1 MSDNYH
7 TPPAD
12 NSPANMSVIRAPLA
26 ELDQAISNLA
36 LTEKDGHIIQE
47 EGVDVAQQQRLNFT
61 GNAVEVSNDPG
72 NSATVVNITDSG
84 HSIESE
90 GTPMT
95 QRLALN
101 FTGDGVTVTD
111 DSPDATVVDI
121 TTLLRDGMALN
132 YQISPSVSSN
142 NLVVDLKDMAGSDP
156 SAASPVIFRAG
167 NQKLSLEAAL
177 SVTVTA
183 ALGDIFGW
191 DTGKIQA
198 NDAQLFVYLIN
209 NNGVP
214 QLGVSPCPMLTTVAT
229 NFYSNGSQTGSAGF
243 TNMVMSGTRH
253 ATNSCRV
260 IGRINVHQLDNNN
273 WQNPVVA
280 NITNTPVFETDP
292 MNWTPSPTALAP
304 MTLTS
309 PVIDEAYYN
318 VDKWDVEFT
327 ARLTATT
334 ATSASASVRLTA
346 PIASSI
352 SSNFPTTGTAVVND
366 GGANLVGTCTFG
378 SALLFIGRYDGA
390 NFSLGAGR
398 IARVKGKYRYQ

>member
-1 MSDNYH
+1 MSTNHHIPIVDGA
-7 TPPAD
+7 PAD
-12 NSPANMSVIRAPLA
+12 ADTFNDPLGQ
-26 ELDQAISNLA
+26 LDQAITDV
-36 LTEKDGHIIQE
+36 LTTELDGHIIQE
-47 EGVDVAQQQRLNFT
+47 GGVDLTQQQRLNFT
-61 GNAVEVSNDPG
+61 GSAVDVSNDPG
-72 NSATVVNITDSG
+72 NNATVVHITDTG

-90 GTPMT
+90 GAPMT
-95 QRLALN
+95 QRPALN
-101 FTGDGVTVTD
+101 FTGDGVIVTD

-121 TTLLRDGMALN
+121 SMLLRDGMALN
-132 YQISPSVSSN
+132 YQISPSVSTN

-209 NNGVP
+209 NNGTP

-273 WQNPVVA
+273 WQNPVIA

-292 MNWTPSPTALAP
+292 MTWTPSPSALAP

-318 VDKWDVEFT
+318 VNRWDVEFT
-327 ARLTATT
+327 ARLSTTT
-334 ATSASASVRLTA
+334 ATSASAAVRLTA

-352 SSNFPTTGTAVVND
+352 SSNFPVAGNVVIND
-366 GGANLVGTCTFG
+366 GGGNLGGTCIFG
-378 SALLFIGRYDGA
+378 SALFSLGRYDGA
-390 NFSLGAGR
+390 NFGLGAGR
-398 IARVKGKYRYQ
+398 VARIKGKYRYQ